1 MNLKIIAICF
11 YLMLIYWLSQQIPSI
26 KMIFY
31 PTLGAFS
38 YLFITRA
45 FSFKDF
51 GKMIAGA
58 CTASLVSSALYL
70 SHTGMI
76 SFLAATLLTII
87 LIQKF
92 KLNAPP
98 VLAIALVPY
107 FAQPDHLWTLPL
119 AVLISLSGLLLLL
132 SLTQLIE
139 IVAVKKGLPWGK
151 RKSSS
156 VDASS

>member
-1 MNLKIIAICF
+1 MNLKIIAICL
-11 YLMLIYWLSQQIPSI
+11 YLMLIYWISQHIPVV

-51 GKMIAGA
+51 GRMIAGA
-58 CTASLVSSALYL
+58 CVASLISSALYL

-87 LIQKF
+87 LIQRF

-98 VLAIALVPY
+98 VLAIALVPF
-107 FAQPDHLWTLPL
+107 FAQPEHLLTLPL
-119 AVLISLSGLLLLL
+119 SVLVSLSGLLLII
-132 SLTQLIE
+132 SITKLIE
-139 IVAVKKGLPWGK
+139 IAVVKKEFPWWK

-156 VDASS
+156 MDVNG